1 MKEDGAEVGAI
12 QSLQSK
18 NEKIE
23 EAKKGEEIAVAIDGP
38 LVGRNINE
46 GDVLYTYIT
55 FDQYEQI
62 LKKGKKFLNKDDE
75 ELLKR
80 IMHTDR
86 PAKQ

>member
-1 MKEDGAEVGAI
+1 VGFPAHVFKTENR
-12 QSLQSK
+12 LC
-18 NEKIE
+18 
-23 EAKKGEEIAVAIDGP
+23 GP

-46 GDVLYTYIT
+46 GDIFYTYIT

-80 IMHTDR
+80 IMHISR
-86 PAKQ
+86 SAKQ